1 MFRFQHSVV
10 TKASP
15 ELAWEIFS
23 NLHRWNNFANI
34 YGRLE
39 WREGAPWQPGSRLDI
54 EILRPVHTVIEHVIT
69 SCVPAKRLG
78 WIDHAMGVAMAQW
91 VNFEPHKSGGTRIHT
106 WGDLV
111 HSGVSIGGR
120 PGAPRLRT
128 LSPRPAPIFSSD
140 SGSSLRSDSSPLS
153 SDGELFCCQLLS
165 SPRIESAR

>member
-1 MFRFQHSVV
+1 MFRFQHAVV

-23 NLHRWNNFANI
+23 NLRRWNDFANI

-54 EILRPVHTVIEHVIT
+54 EILRPVHIVIEHVIT

-91 VNFEPHKSGGTRIHT
+91 VNFEPHKSGGTRIYT

-111 HSGVSIGGR
+111 HSGVNIEGR
-120 PGAPRLRT
+120 
-128 LSPRPAPIFSSD
+128 SV
-140 SGSSLRSDSSPLS
+140 
-153 SDGELFCCQLLS
+153 EQLLTS
-165 SPRIESAR
+165 FTETWYGNFRRACDSLFLGSAAPDSFAEPCADFL